1 MIRFCPYEVLIKLF
15 LQRVLHLNF
24 PHFFLTFSLL
34 GALIPAYALESI
46 WYSDKDLKG
55 ENIQLIPQG
64 YIDPSISDPCQ
75 IRAYNRP
82 LSLIEVAEAALCHNP
97 NTREVYANA
106 KMQSA
111 QVGVTRSLFF
121 PSITDTVSISE
132 NDRRSQTSNINFM
145 NKQNRIVATY
155 LLYDFG
161 SRDAN
166 LENANQLLLA
176 ASATQDAIVQRT
188 LLNAVNAFYQVH
200 ANKAVL
206 KASIESER
214 LYEESFK
221 AAEAKY
227 LAGVAT
233 PADKLQ
239 AQTSFASATLS
250 RLKQEGSLR
259 IAYGN
264 LANVMGTSPGTPI
277 EIIDN
282 QSDVIPE
289 FIDQDIQA
297 LIDQARLQRPDLL
310 ATESELKA
318 SLAKIESAKADAK
331 PKVKID
337 ASNQYDTDT
346 IFGGNINFSQIG
358 VSVTIPFFE
367 GYKPSYLIRSAEATA
382 ELKASKRDQ
391 LRLQVSLDVW
401 TAYQNLK
408 TANESITASRMLLTS
423 AEESSR
429 VALGRYQEGV
439 GNIIDTLNAQSALA
453 SAKQQKIQS
462 ILNWNIAR
470 TTLAQSIGV
479 LDNAM
484 IQKLPEAKRN

>member
-1 MIRFCPYEVLIKLF
+1 MLIRIFILIVFNLF
-15 LQRVLHLNF
+15 TLSYAADS
-24 PHFFLTFSLL
+24 FF
-34 GALIPAYALESI
+34 YA
-46 WYSDKDLKG
+46 DKDP
-55 ENIQLIPQG
+55 EQIQQIPQG
-64 YIDPSISDPCQ
+64 YIDPSIMDPCQ
-75 IRAYNRP
+75 TKAYNRP
-82 LSLIEVAEAALCHNP
+82 LSLLEVTEAALCHNP
-97 NTREVYANA
+97 NTKEVYANA
-106 KMQSA
+106 KIQA
-111 QVGVTRSLFF
+111 AGVGVARSLFF
-121 PSITDTVSISE
+121 PSLRDTVAVTE
-132 NDRRSQTSNINFM
+132 NQIRSQTRG
-145 NKQNRIVATY
+145 QNSFRNTQNQIVASY

-161 SRDAN
+161 GRDAN
-166 LENANQLLLA
+166 LENANQLLKA
-176 ASATQDAIVQRT
+176 ASATQDAIVQRV
-188 LLNAVNAFYQVH
+188 LLSAVNAFYQVH
-200 ANKAVL
+200 ANKAIL
-206 KASIESER
+206 KASIESEK
-214 LYEESFK
+214 LFEESFK

-227 LAGVAT
+227 IAGIAT

-239 AQTSFASATLS
+239 VNTSFANATLT
-250 RLKQEGSLR
+250 RLTNEGLLR

-264 LANVMGTSPGTPI
+264 LATIMGAVPGTPI

-282 QSDVIPE
+282 DMDVMPE

-297 LIDQARLQRPDLL
+297 LIEQAIIQRPDLI

-318 SLAKIESAKADAK
+318 SLANIESVKAEAK
-331 PKVKID
+331 PKVRIE
-337 ASNQYDTDT
+337 ASNQYDSET
-346 IFGGNINFSQIG
+346 IFLKDINTSQVGI
-358 VSVTIPFFE
+358 SVTIPFFE

-408 TANESITASRMLLTS
+408 TANESIKASQILLTS
-423 AEESSR
+423 AEESSQ
-429 VALGRYQEGV
+429 VALGRYKEGV

>member
-1 MIRFCPYEVLIKLF
+1 MLIRIFILIVFNLF
-15 LQRVLHLNF
+15 TL
-24 PHFFLTFSLL
+24 S
-34 GALIPAYALESI
+34 YAADSI
-46 WYSDKDLKG
+46 FYSDKDLDQ
-55 ENIQLIPQG
+55 IQQIPKG
-64 YIDPSISDPCQ
+64 YIDPSIMDPCQ
-75 IRAYNRP
+75 TRAYNRP
-82 LSLIEVAEAALCHNP
+82 LSLIEVTEAALCHNP
-97 NTREVYANA
+97 NTKEVYANA
-106 KMQSA
+106 KIQA
-111 QVGVTRSLFF
+111 AEVGVARSLFF
-121 PSITDTVSISE
+121 PSLRDTVAVTE
-132 NDRRSQTSNINFM
+132 NQIRSQTREGQVRQNNFR
-145 NKQNRIVATY
+145 NTQNQIVASY

-161 SRDAN
+161 GRDAN
-166 LENANQLLLA
+166 LENANQLLKA
-176 ASATQDAIVQRT
+176 ASATQDAIVQRV

-200 ANKAVL
+200 ANKAIL

-214 LYEESFK
+214 LFEESFK

-227 LAGVAT
+227 IAGIAT

-239 AQTSFASATLS
+239 VNTSFANATLT
-250 RLKQEGSLR
+250 RLTNEGLLR

-264 LANVMGTSPGTPI
+264 LATIMGVSPGTPI

-282 QSDVIPE
+282 DMDVIPE

-297 LIDQARLQRPDLL
+297 LIEQAIIQRPDLI

-318 SLAKIESAKADAK
+318 SVAKIESVKAEAK
-331 PKVKID
+331 PKVKIE
-337 ASNQYDTDT
+337 ASNQYDSET
-346 IFGGNINFSQIG
+346 IFLKDINTSQVGI
-358 VSVTIPFFE
+358 SVTIPFFE

-408 TANESITASRMLLTS
+408 TANESIKASQVLLIS
-423 AEESSR
+423 AEESSQ
-429 VALGRYQEGV
+429 VALGRYKEGV

>member
-1 MIRFCPYEVLIKLF
+1 MLIRIFILIVFNLF
-15 LQRVLHLNF
+15 TLSYAADS
-24 PHFFLTFSLL
+24 FF
-34 GALIPAYALESI
+34 YA
-46 WYSDKDLKG
+46 DKDP
-55 ENIQLIPQG
+55 EQIQQIPQG
-64 YIDPSISDPCQ
+64 YIDPSIMDPCQ
-75 IRAYNRP
+75 TKAYNRP
-82 LSLIEVAEAALCHNP
+82 LSLLEVTEAALCHNP
-97 NTREVYANA
+97 NTKEVYANA
-106 KMQSA
+106 KIQA
-111 QVGVTRSLFF
+111 AGVGVARSLFF
-121 PSITDTVSISE
+121 PSLRDTVAVTE
-132 NDRRSQTSNINFM
+132 NQIRSQTRG
-145 NKQNRIVATY
+145 QNSFRNTQNQIVASY

-161 SRDAN
+161 GRDAN
-166 LENANQLLLA
+166 LENANQLLKA
-176 ASATQDAIVQRT
+176 ASATQDAIVQRV
-188 LLNAVNAFYQVH
+188 LLSAVNAFYQVH
-200 ANKAVL
+200 ANKAIL

-214 LYEESFK
+214 LFEESFK

-227 LAGVAT
+227 IAGIAT

-239 AQTSFASATLS
+239 VNTSFANATLT
-250 RLKQEGSLR
+250 RLTNEGLLR

-264 LANVMGTSPGTPI
+264 LATIMGAVPGTPI

-282 QSDVIPE
+282 DMDVMPE

-297 LIDQARLQRPDLL
+297 LIEQAIIQRPDLI

-318 SLAKIESAKADAK
+318 SLANIESVKAEAK
-331 PKVKID
+331 PKVKIE
-337 ASNQYDTDT
+337 ASNQYDSET
-346 IFGGNINFSQIG
+346 IFLKDINTSQVGI
-358 VSVTIPFFE
+358 SVTIPFFE

-408 TANESITASRMLLTS
+408 TANESIKASQVLLTS
-423 AEESSR
+423 AEESSH
-429 VALGRYQEGV
+429 VALGRYKEGV

>member
-1 MIRFCPYEVLIKLF
+1 MLIRIFILIVFNLF
-15 LQRVLHLNF
+15 TL
-24 PHFFLTFSLL
+24 S
-34 GALIPAYALESI
+34 YAADSI
-46 WYSDKDLKG
+46 FYSDKDPDQ
-55 ENIQLIPQG
+55 IQQIPKG
-64 YIDPSISDPCQ
+64 YIDPTILDPCQ
-75 IRAYNRP
+75 TRTYNRP
-82 LSLIEVAEAALCHNP
+82 LSLIEVTEAALCHNP
-97 NTREVYANA
+97 NTKEVYANA
-106 KMQSA
+106 KIQA
-111 QVGVTRSLFF
+111 AEVGVARSLFF
-121 PSITDTVSISE
+121 PSLRDTVAVTE
-132 NDRRSQTSNINFM
+132 NQIRSQTREGQVRQNNFR
-145 NKQNRIVATY
+145 NTQNQIVASY

-161 SRDAN
+161 GRDAN
-166 LENANQLLLA
+166 LESANQLLKA
-176 ASATQDAIVQRT
+176 ASATQDAIVQRV

-200 ANKAVL
+200 ANKAIL

-214 LYEESFK
+214 LFEESFK

-227 LAGVAT
+227 IAGIAT

-239 AQTSFASATLS
+239 VNTSFANATLT
-250 RLKQEGSLR
+250 RLTNEGLLR

-264 LANVMGTSPGTPI
+264 LATIMGAAPGTPI

-282 QSDVIPE
+282 DMDVIPE

-297 LIDQARLQRPDLL
+297 LIEQAIIQRPDLI

-318 SLAKIESAKADAK
+318 SVAKIESVKAEAK
-331 PKVKID
+331 PKVRIE
-337 ASNQYDTDT
+337 ASNQYDSET
-346 IFGGNINFSQIG
+346 IFLRDINNSQVGI
-358 VSVTIPFFE
+358 SVTIPFFE

-408 TANESITASRMLLTS
+408 TANESTKASQILLTS
-423 AEESSR
+423 AEESSH
-429 VALGRYQEGV
+429 VALGRYKEGV

-484 IQKLPEAKRN
+484 IQKLPEARRN